1 MCSPWYRKTMILNH
15 CPRGKPSA
23 SLDSI
28 WNLAR
33 HIPIAYSPFFFS
45 CGNRFL
51 LIQPHNLIWFYSQ
64 CSIHLGSM
72 VAGEQKEAGH
82 GELTLPYA
90 CNPETPKRHHQF
102 SLRFA
107 CIYFKWHLCMRMSV
121 SLKMY
126 LLRLPDLE
134 NWHARNN
141 RVGILL
147 SCWIHSVVSSNDKNQ
162 ISVYMW
168 RQRGETENIKHSR
181 ALHFFTGKL

>member
-1 MCSPWYRKTMILNH
+1 MHERSVLSCALLWLGFLNHLPVRQSITTHKYPIKNKLEKKMCSPWYRKTMILNH

-107 CIYFKWHLCMRMSV
+107 CIYFK
-121 SLKMY
+121 
-126 LLRLPDLE
+126 
-134 NWHARNN
+134 
-141 RVGILL
+141 
-147 SCWIHSVVSSNDKNQ
+147 
-162 ISVYMW
+162 
-168 RQRGETENIKHSR
+168 
-181 ALHFFTGKL
+181 